1 MDKKGGIMKNQYAGD
16 VGDYTKLGILRYL
29 ENAGFSIGLNWYL
42 TLDEPI
48 HSKTFT
54 DGKHVDF
61 LKCKCDT
68 PDVLLH
74 CALKKIGL
82 SNNRSVTRLENA
94 KLFENALFWN
104 KILEAK
110 NRDEWHLKALKKLGN
125 QDVIFL
131 DPDNGLEVK
140 STKPYS
146 KNGNKYTTY
155 KEAADYYSQGSTVI
169 IYNHRDRKSES
180 EYVKR
185 FYRFK
190 DIEET
195 KNAKIFYLRA
205 SRYSGRDYL
214 FLVQERH
221 FSDLEMAINSF
232 LATEWCRYLKMYL
245 L

>member
-1 MDKKGGIMKNQYAGD
+1 MKNQYAGD
-16 VGDYTKLGILRYL
+16 VGDYTKLGILRGL

-42 TLDEPI
+42 TLDEPE

-54 DGKHVDF
+54 DGKHTKF
-61 LKCKCDT
+61 LECDCDT
-68 PDVLLH
+68 PDIDLY
-74 CALKKIGL
+74 CALQKIGL
-82 SNNRSVTRLENA
+82 SNNRTVARLERA
-94 KLFENALFWN
+94 KLFENTLFWN
-104 KILEAK
+104 KMLEGK
-110 NRDEWHLKALKKLGN
+110 SRDKWHLEALKKLGK

-140 STKPYS
+140 STNPYS

-155 KEAADYYSQGSTVI
+155 KEAADYYIQGATVI
-169 IYNHRDRKSES
+169 IYNHRDRKPEN
-180 EYVKR
+180 EYLKR

-190 DIEET
+190 DMEET

-205 SRYSGRDYL
+205 SRYSVRDYL

-221 FSDLEMAINSF
+221 FSDLERAVDNF
-232 LATEWCRYLKMYL
+232 LATEWCRYLKKYL